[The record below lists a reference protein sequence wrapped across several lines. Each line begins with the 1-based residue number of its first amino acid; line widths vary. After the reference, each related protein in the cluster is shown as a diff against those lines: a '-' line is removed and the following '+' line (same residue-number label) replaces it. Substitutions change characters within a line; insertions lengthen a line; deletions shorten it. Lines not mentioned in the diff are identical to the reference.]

1 MFVENNKEII
11 MSYETFFNQNADRVS
26 LIKCGKTYGRL
37 TYQQSEYVNDQ
48 VALEYFEFLD
58 NK

>member
-1 MFVENNKEII
+1 

-26 LIKCGKTYGRL
+26 LLKCGKTYGRL
-37 TYQQSEYVNDQ
+37 THQQLEYVNDQ